1 MAANGAGQT
10 SGSEQTSGSGQT
22 SGTGHKSIR
31 RRTRDH
37 WLAALLCAVA
47 GALVVVLTVMIP
59 PSYDALPDACGDRL
73 TIAGGTD
80 VSLGNQR
87 RALVESWNAGG
98 RGTRPQARLVEVSPS
113 ADLQYSQLKAAQEAG
128 TCAYDVLIMDAQ
140 WTAEF
145 AHDGRLKV
153 LDEIDK
159 SALADARDFF
169 PAALAL
175 GTYEGRQYT
184 VPFNLDV
191 GLLYHR
197 DKAKVPARPQDWPSE
212 NHFAQLGD
220 YEGLTVNALEF
231 AWNHGGT
238 DVLTGTRRP
247 TRAELAGRVHPA
259 LKAVA
264 QRMRSGKP
272 LWTSLMRG
280 FKEQESIDAFTDGGD
295 DTLLRHW
302 PYAYRHFANDPRL
315 RDGGDLRF
323 GVTAPPGHTVLGGQS
338 LAVSA
343 SSRHQKDALAL
354 IQYLT
359 STESQRQYFSCG
371 GFAPTRF
378 SAFGLSPGVLRQDA
392 VRPIATCSERERQA
406 TNRDNAGGEPDSV
419 TPQRLTE
426 LAKAVVAALER
437 ARPRP
442 VTEHYATF
450 STTFRGCA
458 RKIFTGV
465 DVPAD
470 TFAKAIDES
479 LDGKT
484 ASC

>member
-1 MAANGAGQT
+1 M
-10 SGSEQTSGSGQT
+10 
-22 SGTGHKSIR
+22 GHKSIR
-31 RRTRDH
+31 ERTREH
-37 WLAALLCAVA
+37 WIAAILCVVG
-47 GALVVVLTVMIP
+47 GALIVVLAVVLP
-59 PSYDALPDACGDRL
+59 PSYDALPDACGDQL
-73 TIAGGTD
+73 TVAGGSD

-87 RALVESWNAGG
+87 RALVESWNEGG
-98 RGTRPQARLVEVSPS
+98 RGSRPQARLVEVSPS
-113 ADLQYSQLKAAQEAG
+113 ADLQYSQLKAAQETG

-145 AHDGRLKV
+145 ARDGHLKA
-153 LDEIDK
+153 LDK
-159 SALADARDFF
+159 SALAGSQDFF
-169 PAALAL
+169 PAALAM
-175 GTYEGRQYT
+175 GAYAGRQYA

-197 DKAKVPARPQDWPSE
+197 DKAKVPAQPRDWPSE
-212 NHFAQLGD
+212 NHTAQLGD

-231 AWNHGGT
+231 AWNHGAA

-247 TRAELAGRVHPA
+247 TRADLADRVHPA

-264 QRMRSGKP
+264 QRMRPGKP
-272 LWTSLMRG
+272 LWTSFMRG

-295 DTLLRHW
+295 DALLRHW

-315 RDGGDLRF
+315 RDGGNLRF

-338 LAVSA
+338 LAISA
-343 SSRHQKDALAL
+343 RSRHDKDALAL

-359 STESQRQYFSCG
+359 GTESQQQIFACG

-392 VRPIATCSERERQA
+392 VRSIATCSERQA

-419 TPQRLTE
+419 TPERLTE

-450 STTFRGCA
+450 STTFRNCA
-458 RKIFTGV
+458 RKILTGAN
-465 DVPAD
+465 VPPDA
-470 TFAKAIDES
+470 FAEAISAS

-484 ASC
+484 ATC

>member
-1 MAANGAGQT
+1 MATG
-10 SGSEQTSGSGQT
+10 
-22 SGTGHKSIR
+22 GTRHKGIR
-31 RRTRDH
+31 ERTREH
-37 WLAALLCAVA
+37 RLAAFLCAVA
-47 GALVVVLTVMIP
+47 GALIVVVAVLVP

-80 VSLGNQR
+80 VSLGNRR
-87 RALVESWNAGG
+87 RALVESWNNGA
-98 RGTRPQARLVEVSPS
+98 RASRPQARLVEVSPS
-113 ADLQYSQLKAAQEAG
+113 ADLQYSQLKAAQETG

-145 AHDGRLKV
+145 ARDGRLKA
-153 LDEIDK
+153 LDEIDEG
-159 SALADARDFF
+159 ALADSRDFF
-169 PAALAL
+169 PAVLAM
-175 GTYEGRQYT
+175 GAYKGRQYA

-197 DKAKVPARPQDWPSE
+197 DKARVPAQPRDWPNE
-212 NHFAQLGD
+212 AHTAQLGD

-231 AWNHGGT
+231 AWNHGAA

-247 TRAELAGRVHPA
+247 SRAELAGRVHPA
-259 LKAVA
+259 LTAVA
-264 QRMRSGKP
+264 RRMRPGKP
-272 LWTSLMRG
+272 LSTSLLRG

-295 DTLLRHW
+295 DALLRHW
-302 PYAYRHFANDPRL
+302 PYAYRHLANDPRL

-343 SSRHQKDALAL
+343 SSRHQRDALAL

-359 STESQRQYFSCG
+359 GTESQQQIFSCG
-371 GFAPTRF
+371 GFAPARF
-378 SAFGLSPGVLRQDA
+378 SAFGLPPGVLRPGA
-392 VRPIATCSERERQA
+392 VRSIATCSQRERQA
-406 TNRDNAGGEPDSV
+406 TGRDNAGGEPDSV
-419 TPQRLTE
+419 TSERLTE
-426 LAKAVVAALER
+426 LAKAVVAALTR

-458 RKIFTGV
+458 RKILTGAGVGREAFAAAV
-465 DVPAD
+465 DDA
-470 TFAKAIDES
+470 